1 MKIID
6 HIHGSYVHRRRVRV
20 LSDYFASALPRDLSI
35 LDIGCGD
42 GRLAKALMEARP
54 DLKVTGVDVLEREDC
69 AIPMK
74 VFDGEGLPFCD
85 GEFDAVLFVDV
96 LHHAKDPYELLAEG
110 VRVAKRFVAMKD
122 HTRNGLFAGLTLR
135 MMDKIGN
142 SRHGVALP
150 FTYWSQAQWMTAF
163 NRLNLGVEDW
173 GRKVPLYPWPAS
185 LVFTRKLHFCALLTK
200 QGTL

>member
-6 HIHGSYVHRRRVRV
+6 HIHGGYVHRRRVRV
-20 LSDYFASALPRDLSI
+20 LSDYFASSLPRDLSI
-35 LDIGCGD
+35 LDVGCGD
-42 GRLAKALMEARP
+42 GRLAKVLMEARP
-54 DLKVTGVDVLEREDC
+54 DLRVTGVDVLEREDC

-74 VFDGEGLPFCD
+74 VFDGETLPFRD

-96 LHHAKDPYELLAEG
+96 LHHATDPFELLEEG

-135 MMDKIGN
+135 FMDKIGN

-150 FTYWSQAQWMTAF
+150 FAYWSHEQWMTAF
-163 NRLNLGVEDW
+163 DQLGLSAEVW
-173 GRKVPLYPWPAS
+173 RGKVPLYPWPAS
-185 LVFTRKLHFCALLTK
+185 LVFTRKLHFCTLLAK

>member
-6 HIHGSYVHRRRVRV
+6 HIHGGYVHRRRVRV
-20 LSDYFASALPRDLSI
+20 LSDYFASSLPRDLSM
-35 LDIGCGD
+35 LDVGCGD
-42 GRLAKALMEARP
+42 GRLARILMEARP

-74 VFDGEGLPFCD
+74 VFDGKTLPFRD

-96 LHHAKDPYELLAEG
+96 LHHATDPYKLLEEG

-135 MMDKIGN
+135 FMDKIGN

-150 FTYWSQAQWMTAF
+150 FTYWSHEQWLTAF
-163 NRLNLGVEDW
+163 DRLGLSREAWSG
-173 GRKVPLYPWPAS
+173 KVPLYPWPAS
-185 LVFTRKLHFCALLTK
+185 LVFTRKFHFCALLTK